1 MSHLCFAKFNQV
13 SLYSDGGGGGGGHI
27 YGALI
32 FGMLII
38 IIIINLFRVDE
49 YKNLQ

>member
-1 MSHLCFAKFNQV
+1 MFSKIQPSEPIFGWW
-13 SLYSDGGGGGGGHI
+13 GGEGGHI

-38 IIIINLFRVDE
+38 IIIIINLFRVDE